1 MKYPFMRNHAS
12 ADLCISNQSDIK
24 NLQLIFYRIILS
36 YNLRFKSKN
45 FRTVSMRASRF
56 LFATL
61 RETPNDAEVISHQLM
76 LRAGMIRKLASGLYT
91 WLPMGVRVLNKVE
104 AIVRE
109 EMNRAGSLET
119 LMPVTQPASLW
130 EESGRYVQYGPELLR
145 FKDRHSND
153 FVLGPTHEEVITDL
167 ARNEL
172 KSYKQLPMNFYQIQT
187 KFRDEIRPRFGV
199 MRSREFVMKDAYSFH
214 VDQASLQE
222 TYDVMYD
229 TYCRIF
235 TRLGLNFRPVQAD
248 TGSIGGS
255 GSHEFHVLASSG
267 EDDIAFSTESD
278 FAANVEMAEA
288 ILVGERAAPKQAF
301 SIVDTPNQKTIADV
315 SAFLNTDPAHSVKAL
330 LVQGVADE
338 SGRVPVVALFLRG
351 DHELNEIKAEKHPL
365 IAAPLTF
372 ATDEQLKALDLTA
385 GFCGP
390 QGLVEKG
397 ITVIADRAASVLS
410 DFVAG
415 ANEVDKHAIGVNWER
430 DAQFTEV
437 FDLRNVVEGDP
448 SPDGQGTIMIKRGI
462 EVGHIFQLGKKY
474 SEALGCKVLGDDG
487 KPLVVTMG
495 CYGIGV
501 TRVVASAIEQ
511 NFDDKGIIWPMAI
524 APFEVA
530 IVPMN
535 AQKSPRTLE
544 AAEALY
550 NELQAA
556 GYDVLLDDR
565 NERPGVKFSDLE
577 LTGIPHRIVIG
588 EKGLDAGTFEY
599 KGRKDTDSV
608 NLSKADLLAKLAK

>member
-12 ADLCISNQSDIK
+12 ADLRISNQSDIK